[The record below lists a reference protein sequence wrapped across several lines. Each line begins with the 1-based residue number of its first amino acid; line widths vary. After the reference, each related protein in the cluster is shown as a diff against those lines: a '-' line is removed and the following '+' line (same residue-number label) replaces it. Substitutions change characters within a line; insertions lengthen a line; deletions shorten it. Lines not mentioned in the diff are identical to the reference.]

1 MKVVITT
8 NVPNVSI
15 SEIAKNESVKGA
27 DLRDGMDPKNLA
39 AADIAQSLIKDGHLD
54 QDSPL
59 GQMVGKQM
67 DKKHPFSSM
76 EASVNPGQV
85 KSALDQVIK
94 DKLGNFDI
102 VPVHGKP
109 ASEADYQSVMLSGLG
124 KAALDN
130 LLTKQ
135 GEGTA
140 FSSKDMPLLSKVATF
155 MDQNPG
161 KFPAPDS
168 GSWKNELK
176 EDNYLDAKETGAFR
190 GAVDMLG
197 SELQNRPV
205 NADAAKAG
213 LQDAV
218 LNIASL
224 VRSTQQPS
232 LSEAAQNVSETVLNA
247 ASRKNGTD
255 ALHNIV
261 GEINNI
267 APALAAQLSG
277 QKLANASQ
285 NMASLAK
292 APDGEPT
299 ESPLKKL
306 RDILSGALQQGPKS
320 GQAGTSGLAQNAGP
334 SNPPVLQHA
343 LNNSLTAAAA
353 SIVAALVNGGTG
365 IS

>member
-1 MKVVITT
+1 MGFKRSGAFMKVVITT
-8 NVPNVSI
+8 NVPNFSI

-27 DLRDGMDPKNLA
+27 DLRAGMNPKNLA

-59 GQMVGKQM
+59 GQMVGEQM

-140 FSSKDMPLLSKVATF
+140 FSSKDMPLLSKEATF

-176 EDNYLDAKETGAFR
+176 EDNYLDAKETSAFR

-232 LSEAAQNVSETVLNA
+232 LSEAAQNVSERSSTLPP
-247 ASRKNGTD
+247 RKTG
-255 ALHNIV
+255 
-261 GEINNI
+261 
-267 APALAAQLSG
+267 
-277 QKLANASQ
+277 
-285 NMASLAK
+285 
-292 APDGEPT
+292 PT
-299 ESPLKKL
+299 RCL
-306 RDILSGALQQGPKS
+306 RLWVRS
-320 GQAGTSGLAQNAGP
+320 T
-334 SNPPVLQHA
+334 
-343 LNNSLTAAAA
+343 T
-353 SIVAALVNGGTG
+353 LVPH
-365 IS
+365 